1 MGFDSFRS
9 PRRRGASAAAL
20 AWTLCLAAPAARLD
34 ALSTGADFLSV
45 QVPARPAALAGAFV
59 AYRDDPNA
67 FLWDPAALG
76 ALTEPLLGATEFSSV
91 GDTNFDEA
99 AFAQP
104 LRIWN
109 ANAGLGLAVQYD
121 STGNF
126 DQIDASGNNL
136 GPVENYDLLMDLA
149 GGLSLSPTLRL
160 GVGGKLFSSRL
171 QEFQSHGLAVDVGA
185 QDDMGS
191 KVTLG
196 ASFNN
201 LGLQQAYDQ
210 VSDPLPAVLEMG
222 VRVQAV
228 DTPMVQVSGAAE
240 LDRPWAGDNPIT
252 LGLGLEYSIQR
263 AVIFRAGWRLGQ
275 DLGSLSLGL
284 GFRWRGMTLD
294 YAYASMGDLGITNR
308 FSLGVELGTL
318 FKRWG
323 LTVDPI
329 QGQRTLP
336 TDSAGHV
343 QAPEMKP

>member
-1 MGFDSFRS
+1 MVLRLFRS
-9 PRRRGASAAAL
+9 VGRRGAGSGAL
-20 AWTLCLAAPAARLD
+20 LLGLCLAAPAARVE
-34 ALSTGADFLSV
+34 ALSSGADFLSV

-59 AYRDDPNA
+59 AYHDDPNA

-76 ALTEPLLGATEFSSV
+76 ALTEPLLGATQFSSI

-104 LRIWN
+104 LRIWD
-109 ANAGLGLAVQYD
+109 ADAGLGLAVQYD
-121 STGNF
+121 STSNF
-126 DQIDASGNNL
+126 DQIDANGNNL
-136 GPVENYDLLMDLA
+136 GAVENYDLLMDLA
-149 GGLSLSPTLRL
+149 GGLALTPTLRL

-171 QEFQSHGLAVDVGA
+171 QEFQSHGLAVDVGG
-185 QDDMGS
+185 QSDMGS

-196 ASFNN
+196 VSFNN
-201 LGLQQAYDQ
+201 LGLQQSYDQ

-222 VRVQAV
+222 ARVQVV
-228 DTPMVQVSGAAE
+228 DTPMIQVNGAAE

-252 LGLGLEYSIQR
+252 LGLGLEYSVMR
-263 AVIFRAGWRLGQ
+263 AVVFRAGWRLGQ
-275 DLGSLSLGL
+275 DLGALSLGL

-294 YAYASMGDLGITNR
+294 YAYDNLGDLGLTNR

-329 QGQRTLP
+329 QGQRPPADP
-336 TDSAGHV
+336 TNHV
-343 QAPEMKP
+343 QAPEPKP

>member
-1 MGFDSFRS
+1 MGFDTFRS
-9 PRRRGASAAAL
+9 SRRPGAGAEAL
-20 AWTLCLAAPAARLD
+20 ALLLCLAALASRLD

-45 QVPARPAALAGAFV
+45 QVSARPAALAGAFV
-59 AYRDDPNA
+59 AYHDDPSA

-109 ANAGLGLAVQYD
+109 ADAGLGLAVQYD

-126 DQIDASGNNL
+126 DQIDANGNNL
-136 GPVENYDLLMDLA
+136 GAVENYDLLMDLA
-149 GGLSLSPTLRL
+149 GGLSLSPVLRL

-171 QEFQSHGLAVDVGA
+171 QELQSHGVAVDVGA

-210 VSDPLPAVLEMG
+210 VADPLPAVLELG

-228 DTPMVQVSGAAE
+228 DTPMVQVNGAAE

-263 AVIFRAGWRLGQ
+263 AVIFRAGWKLGQ
-275 DLGSLSLGL
+275 DLGALSLGL

-294 YAYASMGDLGITNR
+294 YAYNSLGDLGITNR

-323 LTVDPI
+323 LTVEPI
-329 QGQRTLP
+329 QGQRSLP
-336 TDSAGHV
+336 TDSADHV
-343 QAPEMKP
+343 QAPETKP